1 MNHQPFEDW
10 LFNEE
15 SLSSEER
22 TALNEH
28 TETCEQC
35 KSLQGAFSGVLSL
48 INDVQEVEPAPG
60 FVSRWQERLAAER
73 QMDLVVRNRW
83 QSMIVLILIGN
94 VLAGLVFLLSTQFF
108 STFDT
113 PVSLV
118 LSGINRLVSFVTFF
132 NTIQNIFLTLVRTI
146 SSVVPTGLWAVLG
159 VGLVGACAIWF
170 VSIASLSAL
179 KRRT

>member
-10 LFNEE
+10 LFTEE
-15 SLSSEER
+15 PLTIEEQS
-22 TALNEH
+22 ALNEH
-28 TETCEQC
+28 VEICKHC
-35 KSLQGAFSGVLSL
+35 KSLQNAFSGVLSL
-48 INDVQEVEPAPG
+48 IDDVQEVEPAPG
-60 FVSRWQERLAAER
+60 FVSRWQERLAAEH

-113 PVSLV
+113 PISLV
-118 LSGINRLVSFVTFF
+118 LSGINRLVSFVTLF
-132 NTIQNIFLTLVRTI
+132 NTIQNIFLTLLRTI
-146 SSVVPTGLWAVLG
+146 SNIVPSGLWAVLG

-170 VSIASLSAL
+170 ISIASLSAL